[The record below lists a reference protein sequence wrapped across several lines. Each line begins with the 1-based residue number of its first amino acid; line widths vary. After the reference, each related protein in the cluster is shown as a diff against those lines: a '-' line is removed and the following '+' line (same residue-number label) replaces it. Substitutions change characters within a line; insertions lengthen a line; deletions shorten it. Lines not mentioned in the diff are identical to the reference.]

1 MNERTHNLFR
11 GLMLVVVV
19 LLGLNLVGVIDLNGF
34 QVAGLVSLNTVLF
47 IRLTSSNRRSSTGGR

>member
-1 MNERTHNLFR
+1 MNERTQTLFR

-34 QVAGLVSLNTVLF
+34 QVAGLISLNTVLF
-47 IRLTSSNRRSSTGGR
+47 VRLTSSSRRSSTGGR